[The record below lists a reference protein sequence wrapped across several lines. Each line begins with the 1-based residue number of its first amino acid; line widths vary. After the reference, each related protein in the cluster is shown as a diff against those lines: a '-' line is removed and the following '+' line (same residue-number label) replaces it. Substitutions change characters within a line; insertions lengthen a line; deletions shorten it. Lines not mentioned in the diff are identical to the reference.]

1 MAKKEV
7 DLTKLDL
14 GACIDALYT
23 ARAERLARQKEVEVL
38 AVEES
43 RIKEFLLETLAA
55 NKLEGAKG
63 RLATAATRRTVVP
76 VLKEWDLFTEYVRKN
91 RAFDLFE
98 RRVSR
103 LAFRE
108 RLDAGKTVPGVE
120 PFTVVELSLTK
131 SGKGE

>member
-7 DLTKLDL
+7 DLTTLDL
-14 GACIDALYT
+14 GACIDALYV
-23 ARAERLARQKEVEVL
+23 ARATRLARQKEVEML
-38 AVEES
+38 AVEEG
-43 RIKEFLLETLAA
+43 RIKEYLLLTLAE

-76 VLKEWDLFTEYVRKN
+76 VLKEWDLFTQYVAKTKS
-91 RAFDLFE
+91 FDLFE
-98 RRVSR
+98 RRISR
-103 LAFRE
+103 LAYRE
-108 RLDAGKTVPGVE
+108 RFDAGKTVPGVE